1 MIESLNLI
9 INSFFNLLKT
19 WFNAT
24 IYISEDITISI
35 RTIIIFL
42 WLLWI
47 SLQIIHTITHVHSDK
62 GETYN
67 SGRD

>member
-9 INSFFNLLKT
+9 INTFFNLLKT

-24 IYISEDITISI
+24 IYISEEITISI

>member
-9 INSFFNLLKT
+9 INSFFTLLKT

-35 RTIIIFL
+35 RSIIIFL

>member
-19 WFNAT
+19 WFNVT
-24 IYISEDITISI
+24 ITISENTTISI
-35 RTIIIFL
+35 RSIIIFL

>member
-1 MIESLNLI
+1 MIESINLI
-9 INSFFNLLKT
+9 ITSFFNLLNT
-19 WFNAT
+19 WFNAEIF
-24 IYISEDITISI
+24 IYDNTTITIRS
-35 RTIIIFL
+35 IIIFL

-62 GETYN
+62 GETYK

>member
-1 MIESLNLI
+1 MIESINLI
-9 INSFFNLLKT
+9 ITSFFNLLNT
-19 WFNAT
+19 WFNAE
-24 IYISEDITISI
+24 IFISDNTTITIRS
-35 RTIIIFL
+35 IIIFL

-62 GETYN
+62 GETYK

>member
-9 INSFFNLLKT
+9 INTFFNLLKA

-24 IYISEDITISI
+24 IYISENTTISI
-35 RTIIIFL
+35 RSIIIFL

>member
-9 INSFFNLLKT
+9 INTFFTLLNT

>member
-9 INSFFNLLKT
+9 INTFFNLLKT

>member
-9 INSFFNLLKT
+9 INTFFNLLKT

-24 IYISEDITISI
+24 IYISDGTTISI

>member
-1 MIESLNLI
+1 MIESINFI
-9 INSFFNLLKT
+9 INSFFNLLIT
-19 WFNAT
+19 WFNT
-24 IYISEDITISI
+24 EISISENTTITIRS
-35 RTIIIFL
+35 IIIFL

-62 GETYN
+62 GETYT